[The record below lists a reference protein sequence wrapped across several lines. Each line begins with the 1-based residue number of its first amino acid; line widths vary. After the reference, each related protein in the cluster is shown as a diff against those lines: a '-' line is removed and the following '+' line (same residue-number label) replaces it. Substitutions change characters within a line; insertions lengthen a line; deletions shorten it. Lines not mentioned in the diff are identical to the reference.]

1 MTGTR
6 DTGSPLSPAIRD
18 DFELQRAST
27 DHRPRTHMQA
37 AALRRWLAIRGFRHL
52 LQVTNASLLAARLDM
67 AMTVPLE
74 G

>member
-1 MTGTR
+1 
-6 DTGSPLSPAIRD
+6 
-18 DFELQRAST
+18 
-27 DHRPRTHMQA
+27 MQA